1 MDENDEDAVQSL
13 NGGSSRFE
21 KQRIFDLHNGN
32 RNCRIFVVDTPYDPK
47 LRLVIEIK
55 QVMLWDAC

>member
-21 KQRIFDLHNGN
+21 KQRIFDS
-32 RNCRIFVVDTPYDPK
+32 IME
-47 LRLVIEIK
+47 IEI
-55 QVMLWDAC
+55 VVFLWIDDAFIKDLSNATTHWNICLKS